1 MLAEVVRSLFVNA
14 ADLRSR
20 WCNMAMRKDIIEALE
35 ERGIVI
41 DDLLTRLKME
51 EADPFDMI
59 CYLAFNSPLR
69 TRRERA
75 EMLKK
80 DRTDFFAPYS
90 AEAQEILREL
100 LEKYAEYGL
109 AQFKLPDVLKL
120 SPIDKH
126 GNIREISEIF
136 GGADKLRYAIEQL
149 QNELY
154 AA

>member
-1 MLAEVVRSLFVNA
+1 M
-14 ADLRSR
+14 
-20 WCNMAMRKDIIEALE
+20 
-35 ERGIVI
+35 
-41 DDLLTRLKME
+41 
-51 EADPFDMI
+51 
-59 CYLAFNSPLR
+59 
-69 TRRERA
+69 
-75 EMLKK
+75 
-80 DRTDFFAPYS
+80 
-90 AEAQEILREL
+90 REL